1 MSAMERP
8 GIESPFCV
16 KDASLAGAEE
26 RGRGRARDS
35 RSGDRRYGERLS
47 LIELFSRG
55 LRSPSRMIPGKKWKE
70 IEAPILNMTNSTRTV
85 RCCLLSGL
93 LMSLMVF
100 TVGINGQSKATA
112 PAQPAAG
119 GDQPRYKNAS
129 LPIEDRV
136 ADLLPR
142 MTLEEKVEQI
152 TGGWETRFQV
162 IDPTG
167 TYTTEKA
174 RQVIANT
181 WGADQKFTPRE
192 SAILRNGVQRYQLEK
207 TRLGIPAM
215 FLGEG
220 LHGFMEYGSTSFPQ
234 ALGLAATWDPALVK
248 RVFTAVG
255 DEAGS
260 RGAGQLFSPV
270 LDLARDPRWG
280 RT

>member
-1 MSAMERP
+1 
-8 GIESPFCV
+8 
-16 KDASLAGAEE
+16 
-26 RGRGRARDS
+26 
-35 RSGDRRYGERLS
+35 
-47 LIELFSRG
+47 
-55 LRSPSRMIPGKKWKE
+55 
-70 IEAPILNMTNSTRTV
+70 
-85 RCCLLSGL
+85 
-93 LMSLMVF
+93 
-100 TVGINGQSKATA
+100 
-112 PAQPAAG
+112 
-119 GDQPRYKNAS
+119 

-270 LDLARDPRWG
+270 LDLARDPALGTDRRDVWRGSIPCVAHG
-280 RT
+280 RGGD